1 MNARL
6 AVCIALLTLCACNAA
21 PPPLATSEIE
31 QFVRDY
37 VAASNVGD
45 PTKAMAM
52 VMHDASASSI
62 SAGKMD
68 RGWDAI
74 RVSTEGNV
82 ERRQQKIEL
91 LTTEVTP
98 LSADAAI
105 ATGTLNLRGT
115 YHIGNMV
122 LDSLPGAYTI
132 VVKRT
137 PDGLRLVHEHYSIRT
152 R

>member
-6 AVCIALLTLCACNAA
+6 AACIALLALCACNAA
-21 PPPLATSEIE
+21 PPPLSNADVE

-45 PTKAMAM
+45 PTKAMSM
-52 VMHDASASSI
+52 VVHDPSVSSI

-74 RVSTEGNV
+74 RVSAEGNV

-91 LTTEVTP
+91 LTTEVTA

-105 ATGTLNLRGT
+105 AVGTLSLRGT
-115 YHIGNMV
+115 YRIGNMV
-122 LDSLPGAYTI
+122 LDTLPGAFTI

-137 PDGLRLVHEHYSIRT
+137 PEGLRLVHEHYSIRT

>member
-6 AVCIALLTLCACNAA
+6 GACIALLVLCACNASS
-21 PPPLATSEIE
+21 PPVSAADVQ

-37 VAASNVGD
+37 LAANNAGD
-45 PTKAMAM
+45 AAKTMSM
-52 VMHDASASSI
+52 VWHDASASSI
-62 SAGKMD
+62 AAGKID

-74 RVSTEGNV
+74 RVSADENLK
-82 ERRQQKIEL
+82 RREEKIEIQ
-91 LTTEVTP
+91 TIDVTP
-98 LSADAAI
+98 LSADAAM
-105 ATGTLNLRGT
+105 AVGTLTLRGS

-122 LDSLPGAYTI
+122 LENVPGAFTL

-137 PDGLRLVHEHYSIRT
+137 PEGLRLVHEHYSIRT

>member
-1 MNARL
+1 MNARF
-6 AVCIALLTLCACNAA
+6 AACIALLALCACNA
-21 PPPLATSEIE
+21 PPTPLSADESQ

-45 PTKAMAM
+45 PTKAMSM

-68 RGWDAI
+68 RGWDAM
-74 RVSTEGNV
+74 RVSAEGNV

-98 LSADAAI
+98 VAPDVGI

-122 LDSLPGAYTI
+122 LDSLPGAFTI

-137 PDGLRLVHEHYSIRT
+137 PEGLRLVHEHYSIRT

>member
-1 MNARL
+1 MNARPV
-6 AVCIALLTLCACNAA
+6 AFIALLALCACNAA
-21 PPPLATSEIE
+21 PPPLSSADVEE
-31 QFVRDY
+31 FVRGY
-37 VAASNVGD
+37 VAASNAGD

-62 SAGKMD
+62 AAGKMD

-74 RVSTEGNV
+74 RVAAEGNV

-98 LSADAAI
+98 LSADVGI

-115 YHIGNMV
+115 YKMGNMV

-137 PDGLRLVHEHYSIRT
+137 PEGLRLVHEHYSIRT

>member
-1 MNARL
+1 MNARP
-6 AVCIALLTLCACNAA
+6 AAFIALLALYACNAA
-21 PPPLATSEIE
+21 PPPLSAGEVE

-37 VAASNVGD
+37 VAVSNVGD
-45 PTKAMAM
+45 PTKAMSM

-74 RVSTEGNV
+74 RVSAEGNV
-82 ERRQQKIEL
+82 ERRRQKIEL
-91 LTTEVTP
+91 LTTEVTA
-98 LSADAAI
+98 LSGDAAI
-105 ATGTLNLRGT
+105 AVGTLSLRGT
-115 YHIGNMV
+115 YHIGNVV
-122 LDSLPGAYTI
+122 LDTLPGAFTI

-137 PDGLRLVHEHYSIRT
+137 PEGLRLVHEHYSIRT

>member
-1 MNARL
+1 MNARF
-6 AVCIALLTLCACNAA
+6 AACIALLALCACNAP
-21 PPPLATSEIE
+21 PPPLSADEAQ

-37 VAASNVGD
+37 VAASNAGD
-45 PTKAMAM
+45 PTKAMSL
-52 VMHDASASSI
+52 VLHDASASSI

-68 RGWDAI
+68 RGWDAM
-74 RVSTEGNV
+74 RVSAEGNV

-105 ATGTLNLRGT
+105 AVGTLNLRGT
-115 YHIGNMV
+115 YHMGNMV
-122 LDSLPGAYTI
+122 LDTVPAAYTI

-137 PDGLRLVHEHYSIRT
+137 PEGLRLVHEHYSIRT

>member
-6 AVCIALLTLCACNAA
+6 AACIAVLALSACNAA
-21 PPPLATSEIE
+21 PPPLSASEVE

-37 VAASNVGD
+37 VAASNAGD
-45 PTKAMAM
+45 PTKAMSM

-74 RVSTEGNV
+74 RVSAEGNV

-98 LSADAAI
+98 LSADAGV

-115 YHIGNMV
+115 YRMGNMV
-122 LDSLPGAYTI
+122 LDTLPSAFTI

-137 PDGLRLVHEHYSIRT
+137 PEGLRLVHEHYSLRT